1 MSVKKYADSTGLTE
15 FWSKVKSYVNNAVKV
30 TGVKGDSESSY
41 RTGNV
46 NITKAN
52 LGLGNVENKS
62 SATIRG
68 ELTKSN
74 VTTAL
79 GYTPPTSDT
88 NTTYSLTQD
97 ATDGHKITLTPS
109 RGTAQTVTIPDNNTT
124 YSAGTGLS
132 LSGTSFS
139 VKTGYTTSGNNRAV
153 QADSSGNLYVVQ
165 KDNNAVTQTATTTSA
180 NYEVLFSATADN
192 TTRTEGAR
200 KNSNLLFNPNTGNLQ
215 ATQLNGVTIGSSPKF
230 TDTNTW
236 KANSATSE
244 GYVASGAGQAN
255 KVWKTDGSGVPAWRD
270 DANTTYSTMSS
281 SEIKTGTATTQR
293 VMTAANLKSGLL
305 DLFYPVGSYYETS
318 DANFNPNTSWGGTW
332 SLETAGQVHV
342 SAGIGYTIG
351 ATGGEATHVL
361 TPAETAMKNHSHTID
376 HGHGFSGQGS
386 YDNGWHSHSVYRDNA
401 ASAGSGRWVASG
413 NSHTYS
419 TTGAGTHSHSLYGGG
434 VNDMSGSSGGQT
446 ESNGS
451 AHNNMQPYIVVNRWH
466 RTA

>member
-1 MSVKKYADSTGLTE
+1 MADTPYLDKTGLSE
-15 FWSKVKSYVNNAVKV
+15 FWTAIKTYISSHGGGSV

-74 VTTAL
+74 VTIAL

-109 RGTAQTVTIPDNNTT
+109 SGTAQTVTIPDNNTWRGIQNNLT
-124 YSAGTGLS
+124 SDSTTDSLSAAQGKALANGSARDSTKLPLAGGTMTGSLNTANNVWNKIGDDVQIGDINEAGTLGIQGLNANT
-132 LSGTSFS
+132 GIRFTTYNQTT
-139 VKTGYTTSGNNRAV
+139 KTTGGKILWDGSKFNIGGYTLEKSV
-153 QADSSGNLYVVQ
+153 PS
-165 KDNNAVTQTATTTSA
+165 NAV
-180 NYEVLFSATADN
+180 
-192 TTRTEGAR
+192 
-200 KNSNLLFNPNTGNLQ
+200 
-215 ATQLNGVTIGSSPKF
+215 F
-230 TDTNTW
+230 TD
-236 KANSATSE
+236 
-244 GYVASGAGQAN
+244 
-255 KVWKTDGSGVPAWRD
+255 
-270 DANTTYSTMSS
+270 TTYSTMSS

-342 SAGIGYTIG
+342 SAGTGYTIG

-386 YDNGWHSHSVYRDNA
+386 YDNGWHSHSVYRDNGA
-401 ASAGSGRWVASG
+401 PAGSGRWVASG
-413 NSHTYS
+413 SSNTYT